1 MKSSSGRSGPCASL
15 LDALRLLPD
24 VRPACERD
32 RLGEAKYYASRS
44 ADRTT
49 SLNGVTVTLAEL
61 EELFR
66 HNEGGSPRISRE
78 GAALLLR
85 LFEQGAFDQPEVR
98 VVDGGLEL
106 LEQYSKGLATLVE
119 SAFWRKPRRPRSESP
134 AQRFEHSRV
143 VPVVEGPITHR
154 PLSGFHVTVHR
165 LM

>member
-44 ADRTT
+44 ANRTA

-66 HNEGGSPRISRE
+66 HNEGGSPRISRD
-78 GAALLLR
+78 GAALLVR
-85 LFEQGAFDQPEVR
+85 LFERGAFDQPESR
-98 VVDGGLEL
+98 EVDGGLEL

-119 SAFWRKPRRPRSESP
+119 SAFWRKPRRPRSASP

-143 VPVVEGPITHR
+143 PAVEGPITHR
-154 PLSGFHVTVHR
+154 PMGGFHVTVHR